1 MTSAFVPAISA
12 AMTLSRKSVLETI
25 AAEPDRFDNKG
36 LARKLSVKGDARRDL
51 RAILREL
58 EEDGLILKS
67 SKKTFREADALPG
80 VMVIQV
86 MKIDEHGDMIGVPE
100 SFKGEGN
107 APQVIIREGP
117 ISKKSKGHK
126 SAEMSVG
133 GRALCRIKK
142 RDDGTIIAQVMKKL
156 GTGPSEHLGVL
167 YEGGRGWRIKPV
179 SKKARDEY
187 KPVRLPEGA
196 QNNDL
201 VFFRSTRRNKGDLR
215 LAEITR
221 TIGSADGG
229 KSASLIS
236 LYENE
241 IPQGFSDAV
250 IKEAKS
256 LKLPK
261 IDGPRE
267 DLRHLPLITID
278 PVDAKDFDDAVLAHP
293 DENSKNKGGWIIWVA
308 IADVAAFVTPGSELD
323 KAARDKGNSVYL
335 PDRVEPMLPHELS
348 SDLCSL
354 RPNEDRACMAVRM
367 VFDKKGHKISH
378 KFHRGLMKSHA
389 RLTYEQAQNGFLG
402 SPEKEAEPVLDVLQ
416 NLYAAYGVLKQ
427 ARAEREPLAIDL
439 PERRVH
445 VNDKGEVTGV
455 TVRERFDAHKL
466 IEEFMV
472 QANVAAAEA
481 LSKKNVQTIIRLHEA
496 PDRTKLQGLMDFL
509 PALDLKFTLSERVTP
524 KRFNRLLKQAED
536 KDLAETVGMA
546 VLRSQSQ
553 AVYSA
558 DGSGHFGLN
567 LYHYAHFTSP
577 IRRYADLVVHRA
589 LIKTFDL
596 GEDGTSK
603 EEASR
608 LKEIAEYISSTE
620 RRAMVAERDA
630 KDRYIAA
637 YLEKHIGAEFDAR
650 ITGVTKF
657 GLFITL
663 DETGADG
670 LIPARSLG
678 QEYYAFDEKKKAL
691 TGVETGNTYKFGRQ
705 VRVRLQE
712 ATPVTGGLVFEML
725 SKGEAGKAPR
735 RNSRDRG
742 NASRGRKHQRRRR

>member
-1 MTSAFVPAISA
+1 
-12 AMTLSRKSVLETI
+12 MTLSRKILLEAI
-25 AAEPDRFDNKG
+25 AAEPDRFDNKA
-36 LARKLSVKGDARRDL
+36 LARKLGVKGPERREL
-51 RAILREL
+51 RTLLREL

-67 SKKTFREADALPG
+67 SRKTYREAEALPG

-107 APQVIIREGP
+107 PPQVIVHEGP
-117 ISKKSKGHK
+117 VSKKSKGHK
-126 SAEMSVG
+126 AAEMSVG
-133 GRALCRIKK
+133 TRALCRIKK

-156 GTGPSEHLGVL
+156 GSGPSEHLGVL
-167 YEGGRGWRIKPV
+167 YQGVRGWRIKPV
-179 SKKARDEY
+179 SKKTRDEY
-187 KPVRLPEGA
+187 KPVRVPDGA
-196 QNNDL
+196 ENNDL
-201 VFFRSTRRNKGDLR
+201 IFFRSTRRNKGDLR
-215 LAEITR
+215 LAEVTR

-236 LYENE
+236 LHENE
-241 IPQGFSDAV
+241 IPLGFSDAV
-250 IKEAKS
+250 IKEAKK

-261 IDGPRE
+261 LKGARE

-293 DENSKNKGGWIIWVA
+293 DENKKNKDGWVVWVA

-323 KAARDKGNSVYL
+323 KAAKDKGNSVYL

-354 RPNEDRACMAVRM
+354 RPHEDRACMAVRM
-367 VFDKKGHKISH
+367 VYDKKGHKISH
-378 KFHRGLMKSHA
+378 KFHRGLMRSHA
-389 RLTYEQAQNGFLG
+389 RLTYAEAQDGFMG
-402 SPEKEAEPVLDVLQ
+402 SPGKAAEPVVDILQ
-416 NLYAAYGVLKQ
+416 NLYAAYGVLKL

-445 VNDKGEVTGV
+445 VNDAGEVTAV

-481 LSKKNVQTIIRLHEA
+481 LSKKNVTSIVRLHEA
-496 PDRTKLQGLMDFL
+496 PDRDKLQGLMDFL

-524 KRFNRLLKQAED
+524 KRFNRLLKQAEA

-558 DGSGHFGLN
+558 DGSSGHFGLN

-589 LIKTFDL
+589 LIKTFEL
-596 GEDGTSK
+596 G
-603 EEASR
+603 
-608 LKEIAEYISSTE
+608 
-620 RRAMVAERDA
+620 AMVAERDA

-678 QEYYAFDEKKKAL
+678 QEYYAFDEKRKAL
-691 TGVETGNTYKFGRQ
+691 TGVESGSTFKFGRQ
-705 VRVRLQE
+705 IRVRLQE

-725 SKGEAGKAPR
+725 SKGEPGKAPK
-735 RNSRDRG
+735 RNPRG
-742 NASRGRKHQRRRR
+742 GNFKSRGAKHKRRRR

>member
-1 MTSAFVPAISA
+1 MCAQ
-12 AMTLSRKSVLETI
+12 MTLSRHSILQAI
-25 AAEPDRFDNKG
+25 AAQPDRFDNKA
-36 LARKLSVKGDARRDL
+36 LARHLSVKGEDRRAL
-51 RAILREL
+51 RAFLREL
-58 EEDGLILKS
+58 EEDGLIV
-67 SKKTFREADALPG
+67 KTDRKTYREADALPG

-86 MKIDEHGDMIGVPE
+86 LKIDTHGDMIGVPE

-107 APQVIIREGP
+107 PPQVIVREGP
-117 ISKKSKGHK
+117 VSKKSKGHGT
-126 SAEMSVG
+126 AEMSVG

-142 RDDGTIIAQVMKKL
+142 KDDGTIIAQVMKKL
-156 GTGPSEHLGVL
+156 GSGPSEHLGVL
-167 YEGGRGWRIKPV
+167 YQGGRGWRIKPV

-187 KPVRLPEGA
+187 KPVKTPEGA
-196 QNNDL
+196 ENNDL

-221 TIGSADGG
+221 IIGSAEGG

-236 LYENE
+236 LHENE
-241 IPQGFSDAV
+241 IQIGFSDEV
-250 IKEAKS
+250 IEEAKS

-261 IDGPRE
+261 LEGARE
-267 DLRHLPLITID
+267 DLRHLPLLTID

-293 DENSKNKGGWIIWVA
+293 DENPKNKGGWVVWVA
-308 IADVAAFVTPGSELD
+308 IADVAAFVTPGSALD
-323 KAARDKGNSVYL
+323 LAARDKGNSVYL
-335 PDRVEPMLPHELS
+335 PDQVEPMLPHELS

-354 RPNEDRACMAVRM
+354 RPHEDRACMSVRM
-367 VFDKKGHKISH
+367 VFDKKGYKLSH
-378 KFHRGLMKSHA
+378 KFHRGLMRSHA
-389 RLTYEQAQNGFLG
+389 RLTYAEAQEGFTG
-402 SPEKEAEPVLDVLQ
+402 SAGKAAEPVLDILQ
-416 NLYAAYGVLKQ
+416 NLYAAYAVLKL
-427 ARAEREPLAIDL
+427 ARTEREPLAIDL

-445 VNDKGEVTGV
+445 VNEAGEVTKI
-455 TVRERFDAHKL
+455 TIRDRFDAHKL

-481 LSKKNVQTIIRLHEA
+481 LSQKNVTTIVRLHEA
-496 PDRTKLQGLMDFL
+496 PDRDKLQGLIDFL
-509 PALDLKFTLSERVTP
+509 PALDLKFTLSEKVTP

-536 KDLAETVGMA
+536 KDLSETVGMA

-558 DGSGHFGLN
+558 DGSSGHFGLN

-589 LIKTFDL
+589 LIKTFNL
-596 GEDGTSK
+596 GDDGTSS

-608 LKEIAEYISSTE
+608 LKEIAEHISATE

-637 YLEKHIGAEFDAR
+637 YLEKHIGADFDAR

-678 QEYYAFDEKKKAL
+678 QEYFAFDEKKKAL
-691 TGVETGNTYKFGRQ
+691 TSVESGQTFRFGRQ
-705 VRVRLQE
+705 VKVRLKE
-712 ATPVTGGLVFEML
+712 ATPVTGGLVFDML
-725 SKGEAGKAPR
+725 SKGEPGKAPK
-735 RNSRDRG
+735 RNPRDRG
-742 NASRGRKHQRRRR
+742 NHSRGAKHKRRRR

>member
-1 MTSAFVPAISA
+1 
-12 AMTLSRKSVLETI
+12 MTLSRKILLEAI
-25 AAEPDRFDNKG
+25 SAHPDRYDNKG
-36 LARKLSVKGDARRDL
+36 LARHLGVKGPDRREL
-51 RAILREL
+51 RSLLREL

-67 SKKTFREADALPG
+67 SRKTYREADALPG

-86 MKIDEHGDMIGVPE
+86 MKIDEHGDMLGVPE
-100 SFKGEGN
+100 TFKGDGN
-107 APQVIIREGP
+107 PPQLIVREGP
-117 ISKKSKGHK
+117 ISKKAKGHK
-126 SAEMSVG
+126 AAEMSVG
-133 GRALCRIKK
+133 SRALCRIKK
-142 RDDGTIIAQVMKKL
+142 REDGTIIAQVMKKL
-156 GTGPSEHLGVL
+156 GSGPSEHLGVL

-196 QNNDL
+196 ENNDL
-201 VFFRSTRRNKGDLR
+201 VFFRSTRRNKSDLR

-221 TIGSADGG
+221 TIGSAEGG

-241 IPQGFSDAV
+241 IPIGFGDDV
-250 IKEAKS
+250 IKEARA
-256 LKLPK
+256 LKLP
-261 IDGPRE
+261 IIEGARE
-267 DLRHLPLITID
+267 DLRHLPLLTID

-293 DENSKNKGGWIIWVA
+293 DESDKNKGGWIIWVA
-308 IADVAAFVTPGSELD
+308 IADVATFVTPNSELD

-378 KFHRGLMKSHA
+378 KFHRGIMRSHA
-389 RLTYEQAQNGFLG
+389 RLTYAQAQDGFMG
-402 SPEKEAEPVLDVLQ
+402 SPDTTAEPVLDILQ

-445 VNDKGEVTGV
+445 VNEAGEVTAV
-455 TVRERFDAHKL
+455 TLRERFDAHKL

-496 PDRTKLQGLMDFL
+496 PDRDKLQGLIDFL

-524 KRFNRLLKQAED
+524 KRFNRLLKQAEE
-536 KDLAETVGMA
+536 KDLSETVGMA

-558 DGSGHFGLN
+558 EGSGHFGLN

-589 LIKTFDL
+589 LIKAFNL
-596 GEDGTSK
+596 GEDGTSQ

-637 YLEKHIGAEFDAR
+637 YLEKQLGAEFDAR

-670 LIPARSLG
+670 LVPARSLG
-678 QEYYAFDEKKKAL
+678 REYFAFDEKRKAL
-691 TGVETGNTYKFGRQ
+691 IGVESGQSYKFGRQ
-705 VRVRLQE
+705 IRVRLQE
-712 ATPVTGGLVFEML
+712 ATPITGGLVFEML
-725 SKGEAGKAPR
+725 SKGEAGKAPK
-735 RNSRDRG
+735 RNVRAT
-742 NASRGRKHQRRRR
+742 NKYSRGKKHSRRRR

>member
-1 MTSAFVPAISA
+1 
-12 AMTLSRKSVLETI
+12 
-25 AAEPDRFDNKG
+25 
-36 LARKLSVKGDARRDL
+36 VKGPERREL
-51 RAILREL
+51 RTLLREL

-67 SKKTFREADALPG
+67 SRKTYREAEALPG

-107 APQVIIREGP
+107 PPQVIVHEGP
-117 ISKKSKGHK
+117 VSKKSKGHK
-126 SAEMSVG
+126 AAEMSVG
-133 GRALCRIKK
+133 TRALCR
-142 RDDGTIIAQVMKKL
+142 KL
-156 GTGPSEHLGVL
+156 GSGPSEHLGVL
-167 YEGGRGWRIKPV
+167 YQGVRGWRIKPV
-179 SKKARDEY
+179 SKKTRDEY
-187 KPVRLPEGA
+187 KPVRVPDGA
-196 QNNDL
+196 ENNDL
-201 VFFRSTRRNKGDLR
+201 IFFRSTRRNKGDLR
-215 LAEITR
+215 LAEVTR

-236 LYENE
+236 LHENE
-241 IPQGFSDAV
+241 IPLGFSDAV
-250 IKEAKS
+250 IKEAKK

-261 IDGPRE
+261 LKGARE

-293 DENSKNKGGWIIWVA
+293 DENKKNKDGWVVWVA

-323 KAARDKGNSVYL
+323 KAAKDKGNSVYL

-354 RPNEDRACMAVRM
+354 RPHEDRACMAVRM
-367 VFDKKGHKISH
+367 VYDKKGHKISH
-378 KFHRGLMKSHA
+378 KFHRGLMRSHA
-389 RLTYEQAQNGFLG
+389 RLTYAEAQDGFMG
-402 SPEKEAEPVLDVLQ
+402 SPGKAAEPVVDILQ
-416 NLYAAYGVLKQ
+416 NLYAAYGVLKL

-445 VNDKGEVTGV
+445 VNDAGEVTAV

-481 LSKKNVQTIIRLHEA
+481 LSKKNVTSIVRLHEA
-496 PDRTKLQGLMDFL
+496 PDRDKLQGLMDFL

-524 KRFNRLLKQAED
+524 KRFNRLLKQAEA

-558 DGSGHFGLN
+558 DGSSGHFGLN

-589 LIKTFDL
+589 PWSPNAMPKTAISPPIWKNIL
-596 GEDGTSK
+596 AQNLMRALQALPNSACSSHWTK
-603 EEASR
+603 RAQMASSLR
-608 LKEIAEYISSTE
+608 
-620 RRAMVAERDA
+620 VVWA
-630 KDRYIAA
+630 KN
-637 YLEKHIGAEFDAR
+637 
-650 ITGVTKF
+650 ITPTF
-657 GLFITL
+657 
-663 DETGADG
+663 
-670 LIPARSLG
+670 
-678 QEYYAFDEKKKAL
+678 
-691 TGVETGNTYKFGRQ
+691 KFGRQ
-705 VRVRLQE
+705 IRVRLQE

-725 SKGEAGKAPR
+725 SKGEPGKAPK
-735 RNSRDRG
+735 RNPRG
-742 NASRGRKHQRRRR
+742 GNFKSRGAKHKRRRR

>member
-1 MTSAFVPAISA
+1 
-12 AMTLSRKSVLETI
+12 MTLTRKILLEAI
-25 AAEPDRFDNKG
+25 AAEPDRFDNKA
-36 LARKLSVKGDARRDL
+36 LARKLGVKGPERREL
-51 RAILREL
+51 RTLLREL

-67 SKKTFREADALPG
+67 SRKTYREAEALPG

-107 APQVIIREGP
+107 PPQVIVREGP
-117 ISKKSKGHK
+117 VSKKSKGHK
-126 SAEMSVG
+126 AAEMSVG
-133 GRALCRIKK
+133 ARALCRIKK
-142 RDDGTIIAQVMKKL
+142 RDDGSIIAQVMKKL
-156 GTGPSEHLGVL
+156 GSGPSEHLGVL
-167 YEGGRGWRIKPV
+167 YQGGRGWRIKPV

-187 KPVRLPEGA
+187 KPVRIPDGA
-196 QNNDL
+196 ENNDL

-236 LYENE
+236 LHENE
-241 IPQGFSDAV
+241 IPLGFSDAV
-250 IKEAKS
+250 IKEAKK

-261 IDGPRE
+261 LKGARE

-293 DENSKNKGGWIIWVA
+293 DENKKNKGGWVCWVA

-323 KAARDKGNSVYL
+323 KAAKDKGNSVYL

-354 RPNEDRACMAVRM
+354 RPHEDRACMAVRM
-367 VFDKKGHKISH
+367 VYDKKGHKISH
-378 KFHRGLMKSHA
+378 KFHRGLMRSHA
-389 RLTYEQAQNGFLG
+389 RLTYAEAQDGFMG
-402 SPEKEAEPVLDVLQ
+402 SPGKAAEPVVDILQ
-416 NLYAAYGVLKQ
+416 NLYAAYGVLKL

-445 VNDKGEVTGV
+445 VNDAGEVTAV

-481 LSKKNVQTIIRLHEA
+481 LSKKNVTSIVRLHEA
-496 PDRTKLQGLMDFL
+496 PDRDKLQGLMDFL

-524 KRFNRLLKQAED
+524 KRFNRLLKQAEA

-558 DGSGHFGLN
+558 DGSSGHFGLN

-589 LIKTFDL
+589 LIKTFEL
-596 GEDGTSK
+596 GEDGTSS
-603 EEASR
+603 EEQSR

-637 YLEKHIGAEFDAR
+637 YLEKYIGAEFDAR

-678 QEYYAFDEKKKAL
+678 QEYYAFDEKRKAL
-691 TGVETGNTYKFGRQ
+691 TGVESGSTFKFGRQ
-705 VRVRLQE
+705 IRVRLQE

-725 SKGEAGKAPR
+725 SKGEPGKAPK
-735 RNSRDRG
+735 RNPRG
-742 NASRGRKHQRRRR
+742 GNFKSRGAKHKRRRR

>member
-1 MTSAFVPAISA
+1 MALSKKLVIEAITA
-12 AMTLSRKSVLETI
+12 Q
-25 AAEPDRFDNKG
+25 PDRFDNKA
-36 LARKLSVKGDARRDL
+36 LARHLGIKGEERRNL
-51 RAILREL
+51 RAFLREL

-67 SKKTFREADALPG
+67 SRKTYREADALPG
-80 VMVIQV
+80 VMVIRV
-86 MKIDEHGDMIGVPE
+86 IKIDEHGDMIGTPE
-100 SFKGEGN
+100 TFKGEGN
-107 APQVIIREGP
+107 PPQVIVREGP
-117 ISKKSKGHK
+117 ISKKAKGHK
-126 SAEMSVG
+126 AAEMGVG

-156 GTGPSEHLGVL
+156 GSGPSEHLGVL
-167 YEGGRGWRIKPV
+167 YQGGRGWRIKPV

-187 KPVRLPEGA
+187 KPTRVPDDAE
-196 QNNDL
+196 NNDL
-201 VFFRSTRRNKGDLR
+201 VFFRSARRNKGDLR

-221 TIGSADGG
+221 TIGSANGG

-236 LYENE
+236 LHENE
-241 IPQGFSDAV
+241 IPIGFSDE
-250 IKEAKS
+250 IISEAKA
-256 LKLPK
+256 LKLPALE
-261 IDGPRE
+261 GARE
-267 DLRHLPLITID
+267 DLRQLPLITID

-293 DENSKNKGGWIIWVA
+293 DENPKNKGGWVIWVA
-308 IADVAAFVTPGSELD
+308 IADVAAFVTPGSALD
-323 KAARDKGNSVYL
+323 IAAREKGNSVYL

-367 VFDKKGHKISH
+367 VYDRQGHKISH
-378 KFHRGLMKSHA
+378 KFHRGIMRSHA
-389 RLTYEQAQNGFLG
+389 RLTYAQAQDGFMG
-402 SPEKEAEPVLDVLQ
+402 SPGEAAEPVLDILQ
-416 NLYAAYGVLKQ
+416 NLYAAYGILKQ
-427 ARAEREPLAIDL
+427 ARAEREPLAIEL

-445 VNDKGEVTGV
+445 VNEKGEVTKV
-455 TVRERFDAHKL
+455 TIRDRFDAHKL

-481 LSKKNVQTIIRLHEA
+481 LDKKTVQSIIRLHEA
-496 PDRTKLQGLMDFL
+496 PDRDKLQGLMDFL

-558 DGSGHFGLN
+558 DGSSGHFGLN
-567 LYHYAHFTSP
+567 LRHYAHFTSP

-589 LIKTFDL
+589 LIKTFNL
-596 GEDGTSK
+596 GEDGTST

-608 LKEIAEYISSTE
+608 LKEIAEHISSTE

-678 QEYYAFDEKKKAL
+678 EEYYAFDEKQKAL
-691 TGVETGNTYKFGRQ
+691 TGIESGKTFKFGRQ
-705 VRVRLQE
+705 IRVRLKE
-712 ATPVTGGLVFEML
+712 ATPVTGGLTFEML
-725 SKGEAGKAPR
+725 SKGEPGKAPK
-735 RNSRDRG
+735 RNPRDRG
-742 NASRGRKHQRRRR
+742 NYSRGPSRGKKHKRRRR